1 VASFVSA
8 GASTESQLNQ
18 PATKITG
25 NFPFAS
31 SGLVMMV
38 RSLSPARPATE
49 S

>member
-1 VASFVSA
+1 VSA

-25 NFPFAS
+25 SFPFALR
-31 SGLVMMV
+31 GFVMIV
-38 RSLSPARPATE
+38 RNRWPSAVVTE